1 MPFKSIGFCKSPND
15 TECPA
20 LVVGEFLIPSVAD
33 RFAAIRTVRH
43 GSAGCDTGAQPSRW
57 MDNIQSKGAQTNRP
71 RALSRNLPEASDYIF
86 LAASLA
92 VAAALDAALA
102 APDAAVTAPEAA
114 SVALAASD
122 AALDAEVAALEAAW
136 EALPAGSS
144 AFLLHPARVNEV
156 TARARINAVF
166 FMRIPFGYPAFTDSR
181 SLLDCLKSPV
191 LSNRIEQTVTT
202 DRNHPESPAPKASIH
217 SDQHIGIRFGT
228 RNR

>member
-1 MPFKSIGFCKSPND
+1 
-15 TECPA
+15 
-20 LVVGEFLIPSVAD
+20 
-33 RFAAIRTVRH
+33 
-43 GSAGCDTGAQPSRW
+43 

-71 RALSRNLPEASDYIF
+71 RALSRNLPEAKDYIF

-136 EALPAGSS
+136 EAVPAGSS
-144 AFLLHPARVNEV
+144 AFLLHPARANEV

-166 FMRIPFGYPAFTDSR
+166 FIKVPFGCPALTGSR
-181 SLLDCLKSPV
+181 VPSWIALNRSTCLIGSSGRLLL
-191 LSNRIEQTVTT
+191 NRIS
-202 DRNHPESPAPKASIH
+202 PESPAS
-217 SDQHIGIRFGT
+217 
-228 RNR
+228 